1 MFVGKMSYS
10 QSWITLKKEEIRITF
25 LQKSVAEFVKLC
37 YARFGVKLSYA
48 AYFPPHFLKI
58 HTLVTFTCTKSTI
71 ETLEKGVKNVQS

>member
-1 MFVGKMSYS
+1 M
-10 QSWITLKKEEIRITF
+10 
-25 LQKSVAEFVKLC
+25 AEFVKLC